1 MICVELND
9 LILDCVLAMRR
20 QHEVCGCQD
29 DDAQARMEARRFAK
43 LKQFL
48 AIGQYAEL
56 RQGIL
61 YFQMCYNVFKRSL
74 KGFYEETLIIYSDFN
89 SISNFLQG

>member
-9 LILDCVLAMRR
+9 LIWDCVLAMRS

-29 DDAQARMEARRFAK
+29 DDAQARMEVRHFAK
-43 LKQFL
+43 LKQFF

-56 RQGIL
+56 PQGIL
-61 YFQMCYNVFKRSL
+61 YFQMCYNVFERSL
-74 KGFYEETLIIYSDFN
+74 KGFYEETLIIYSDFY
-89 SISNFLQG
+89 SLSNFL